1 MIRRPPRSTLFPYT
15 TLFRS
20 ASVGVDGRGRRPADL
35 PHLDDRPAL
44 DRDVGAI
51 AGEARPVDDHA
62 VPDDQVV
69 GHDVLEAGE
78 ARASVPQKLPFA
90 FLWECG
96 HGHETRSVQAVCR

>member
-69 GHDVLEAGE
+69 GHDVLEAVE
-78 ARASVPQKLPFA
+78 PRAGVPQNLPLA
-90 FLWECG
+90 VPWERRPG
-96 HGHETRSVQAVCR
+96 QGPGDGARG